1 MAPRTVLS
9 ARGHSHVVG
18 ELVARFERDW
28 AQARPWNGL
37 ENAQV
42 TPLGAL
48 SQVQQDVLLGLVGG
62 ATQKVLGQRLRMSL
76 RQIERAIDEI
86 KRVIDPSGAPISAAQ
101 MVTGVRAWRPI
112 CNPPTRGNNSV
123 ACMP

>member
-1 MAPRTVLS
+1 VAPRTVLS

-18 ELVARFERDW
+18 ELVARFECDW

-62 ATQKVLGQRLRMSL
+62 ATHKVLGQRLRMSL

-86 KRVIDPSGAPISAAQ
+86 KRVIDPSGAPVSAAQ
-101 MVTGVRAWRPI
+101 MGHWCARMEADMQ
-112 CNPPTRGNNSV
+112 PPNQGE
-123 ACMP
+123 